1 MSEYKNRRKLKNY
14 LINPGFQLRLALVHT
29 LFVVVVVVV
38 LVAILLSPLYYKIQT
53 TSELWSQYVL
63 AQFML
68 NLMDRVAVVV
78 LLIIIISAI
87 YQIIFSHRLCGP
99 FVNMNHTFDRLS
111 KGDLTRKV
119 FLRRKDFL
127 KKEAESI
134 NGVVDAL
141 NKRICMLKKVQ
152 TDLSSTVLQLPEGP
166 LEDHL
171 RAIIRQNQA
180 LLDEWIVHYD
190 NAEAKNVHDSSI
202 CPQSQA

>member
-1 MSEYKNRRKLKNY
+1 MSEYKNRRKWKNY

-29 LFVVVVVVV
+29 LFVVVVVGV
-38 LVAILLSPLYYKIQT
+38 LVAILLSPLYYEIQT

-68 NLMDRVAVVV
+68 NLMDRVAVVIV
-78 LLIIIISAI
+78 LIVIISAI

-99 FVNMNHTFDRLS
+99 FVNMNHTFDCLS

-152 TDLSSTVLQLPEGP
+152 ADLTSTALQLPEGTI
-166 LEDHL
+166 EDRL
-171 RAIIRQNQA
+171 RKITHQNQV
-180 LLDEWIVHYD
+180 LLDEWTVNFD
-190 NAEAKNVHDSSI
+190 EPEAKSIHDSLI
-202 CPQSQA
+202 DLQNQA

>member
-1 MSEYKNRRKLKNY
+1 
-14 LINPGFQLRLALVHT
+14 
-29 LFVVVVVVV
+29 
-38 LVAILLSPLYYKIQT
+38 VAILLSPLYYEIQT

-68 NLMDRVAVVV
+68 NLMDRVAVVI

-99 FVNMNHTFDRLS
+99 FVNMNHTFERLS

-134 NGVVDAL
+134 NSVVDAL
-141 NKRICMLKKVQ
+141 NNRICMLKKVQ
-152 TDLSSTVLQLPEGP
+152 TNLISTVSQLPAGTV
-166 LEDHL
+166 EDRL
-171 RAIIRQNQA
+171 RMLIQQNQE
-180 LLDEWIVHYD
+180 LLDEWTVD
-190 NAEAKNVHDSSI
+190 SHDPEVI
-202 CPQSQA
+202 NK